1 MRARKLYA
9 HGEQRNYFDK
19 RNCIGQS
26 ILASPMVS
34 TDDSEGFVRYGTGDR
49 PDGLACIISNTMA
62 TCKRMYVG
70 KKDAGQKWTDILEWC
85 LEAVTIDS
93 RGYGI
98 FPVGKRSVSVWV
110 NMQARGRKDLG
121 RPL

>member
-9 HGEQRNYFDK
+9 HGEQRDYFDK
-19 RNCIGQS
+19 RSCIGQCA
-26 ILASPMVS
+26 LASLMIH
-34 TDDSEGFVRYGTGDR
+34 TDGPEGFVRYGTANH
-49 PDGLACIISNTMA
+49 PDGLACIISNTVA

-70 KKDAGQKWTDILEWC
+70 KKHAGEKWTDILEWC
-85 LEAVTIDS
+85 VGAVTIDS

-98 FPVGKRSVSVWV
+98 FPVGKKSVSVWV
-110 NMQARGRKDLG
+110 NMQAKGRKDLA